1 MNYFFKHIKNPALF
15 CPKFF
20 FGGGVA
26 FYTKCLSSYFIKLQF
41 SSCFCIC
48 QTVKIGGLG
57 FIGGQVVEPDEPE
70 RKQGNM
76 LVKHSDVIQ
85 YVFLNG
91 VACII
96 AERYKE
102 SKPLSPNAYLVFDE
116 HGNFAK
122 RI

>member
-1 MNYFFKHIKNPALF
+1 MLFRIIAVLQICRSLREHCNCSHSFSALF
-15 CPKFF
+15 AVWQQCPLLRLRICI
-20 FGGGVA
+20 A
-26 FYTKCLSSYFIKLQF
+26 TYSYRSSNAVL
-41 SSCFCIC
+41 
-48 QTVKIGGLG
+48 L
-57 FIGGQVVEPDEPE
+57 GGQVVEPDEPE